1 MMGEELYFVAI
12 VPPKDIQHEVTR
24 LKELVADRFQSKHAL
39 KSPPH
44 ITLHMPFRWKEKK
57 FGQLAKVMQQLNKD
71 LQPFEVQLKD
81 FDFFEPRVVFV
92 DVMESQAL
100 LRLQKDVVDCFRKEL
115 KLDNGNYKGQ
125 GFHPHVTI
133 GFRDLKKPM
142 FFEAKKEFEERTF
155 QAKFMA
161 EELTLLKHNGQK
173 WEITAF

>member
-1 MMGEELYFVAI
+1 MMGEELFFVAI
-12 VPPKDIQHEVTR
+12 VPPQEVQNEITSF
-24 LKELVADRFQSKHAL
+24 KELIADRFQSKHAL
-39 KSPPH
+39 KSSPH
-44 ITLHMPFRWKEKK
+44 ITLHMPFRWKEKR

-142 FFEAKKEFEERTF
+142 FFEAKKEFEQRAF

-161 EELTLLKHNGQK
+161 EELTLLKHDGQK
-173 WEITAF
+173 WEISAF